1 MTTVYNTIVEDFE
14 YTVYNGIREKI
25 FDINDEVDA
34 VRDEIKANCVDLII
48 KSNLD
53 VELDRWFYVGFK

>member
-14 YTVYNGIREKI
+14 CTVYNGIREKI
-25 FDINDEVDA
+25 FNINDEVDA

-53 VELDRWFYVGFK
+53 VELDRWF